1 MKYKIQIQL
10 TSQTTYETKAE
21 YYDIDKGFFFIYK
34 DKETEAINLQQV
46 VGFAVKE
53 IN

>member
-1 MKYKIQIQL
+1 MKYEIQIQL

-21 YYDIDKGFFFIYK
+21 YYEIDEGFFFIYK
-34 DKETEAINLQQV
+34 GKETEAINLQHI
-46 VGFAVKE
+46 VGFIVKE